1 MNKIDSIKELINK
14 GENKQIEF
22 IEVND
27 KTAIAKTLCSFLNN
41 DGGQILIGVKDN
53 KSVIGIPNAKS
64 VAKILNDFLISQ
76 IVPESSI
83 NVLIENIENKDII
96 VIEVI
101 IGSKQPYVF
110 QGTIYVRKG
119 IKTVMANATDVT
131 SLINKRE
138 EANLH
143 WERQTTVGADIS
155 DLDLGEVRNTIRE
168 INKTGKGN
176 PNLSGDL
183 IEFLEHYGLYKAGK
197 ITNACML
204 LFGNEPAKYI
214 PQCRVRMT
222 IFKQNKISSEYIY
235 DKLLETNIFKVV
247 KQVEEF
253 FEINLGSKSIFHS
266 NNWKRQDKLRYP
278 KQALREGVLNA
289 IIHRDYKNSSGSV
302 LIGIYPNRLEI
313 SNFGGLPPDWKP
325 QDLKFNHLSLPR
337 NPDIAHMFY
346 MKGYIEKIGRGTLM
360 IIDETTKMGFKE
372 PIWAVKASFT
382 TLTFAGITTI
392 ITNKQKDGA
401 NDGVND
407 VVNEGINDGINEGVF
422 DGVNEAVKEGLIR
435 VVKVVVRNPGIVAND
450 IAKSIKKAKA
460 TTERYIKLLRTIKLI
475 EFKGAPKTGG
485 YYLTEKAENR
495 ISKK

>member
-1 MNKIDSIKELINK
+1 MNKLDFIEKIIGKGEGKQLEFKELID
-14 GENKQIEF
+14 QI
-22 IEVND
+22 
-27 KTAIAKTLCSFLNN
+27 AIAKTVCSFLNN
-41 DGGQILIGVKDN
+41 DGGQILIGVRDN
-53 KSVIGIPNAKS
+53 KLVVGIANAEAE
-64 VAKILNDFLISQ
+64 AKMLNDFLVSQ

-83 NVLIENIENKDII
+83 NIFVEEIDIKKVI
-96 VIEVI
+96 VVEVV

-119 IKTVMANATDVT
+119 VKTVMANATDVT

-168 INKTGKGN
+168 IDKTGKGN
-176 PNLSGDL
+176 PSLSGDL

-204 LFGNEPAKYI
+204 LFGNEPTKFI

-222 IFKQNKISSEYIY
+222 IFKQNKTSSEYSY
-235 DKLLETNIFKVV
+235 DKLLEANIFKVV

-253 FEINLGSKSIFHS
+253 FEINLGSKSTFRS
-266 NNWKRQDKLRYP
+266 DNWKRHDKLRYP
-278 KQALREGVLNA
+278 KHALREGVLNA

-302 LIGIYPNRLEI
+302 LIGIYPDKLEI
-313 SNFGGLPPDWKP
+313 SNYGGLPPDWKP
-325 QDLKFNHLSLPR
+325 LDLKTNHLSLPR

-372 PIWAVKASFT
+372 PTWTVKSSFT
-382 TLTFAGITTI
+382 TLTFIGISSMI
-392 ITNKQKDGA
+392 SHKLKDGVNEGA
-401 NDGVND
+401 NDVVNDGVN
-407 VVNEGINDGINEGVF
+407 EGVNEGVF
-422 DGVNEAVKEGLIR
+422 EGVNEGVKEGLIR
-435 VVKVVVRNPGIVAND
+435 VVKVVLSNPGIVAND
-450 IAKSIKKAKA
+450 ISKSIKKAKA
-460 TTERYIKLLRTIKLI
+460 TTERYIKLLRTMGLI

-485 YYLTEKAENR
+485 YFLSEKANNK